1 MSDPGDRGPTT
12 KPPPFDPL
20 RFARD
25 AESRLDAEPPP
36 SRKPTAP
43 PHPSHPA
50 LRDSCKDLRDLAGGG
65 AGATSSVLTSTPTLG
80 GAPVLMVDADDL
92 ESLAPGAQDRA
103 LLGFVDGKL
112 TVEEI
117 LAVAHVDVV
126 TGINAFRR
134 LARLGIV
141 SFRSP

>member
-1 MSDPGDRGPTT
+1 MNDPDDRSPST
-12 KPPPFDPL
+12 KPPPFDPQ

-25 AESRLDAEPPP
+25 AESRLDAEPP
-36 SRKPTAP
+36 SRKATAP

-50 LRDSCKDLRDLAGGG
+50 LRESCKDLRTMADGSAHAEG
-65 AGATSSVLTSTPTLG
+65 AELTSIPTLG
-80 GAPVLMVDADDL
+80 GAPVLMVGGDDL
-92 ESLAPGAQDRA
+92 ESLGPEADDRA
-103 LLGFVDGKL
+103 LLAFVDGKL

-126 TGINAFRR
+126 TGISAFRR

-141 SFRSP
+141 CFRAT